1 MSNVNIPSN
10 YMASVP
16 QQSLSGP
23 SEDDKIDRI
32 YLTSIR
38 AILKFACMLFCFIS
52 FICLVTTLKCG
63 ANHTFLASVCWLV
76 IVMQTLI
83 VTSFLF
89 RLKNKFPGVDFEL
102 LDFFATVHD
111 AIYLLIASSITIHYC
126 KFPGQIGGG
135 VMGILAFFLIAGDA
149 VVIFLAR
156 RDENINDNNN
166 NTNINIVR

>member
-1 MSNVNIPSN
+1 
-10 YMASVP
+10 
-16 QQSLSGP
+16 
-23 SEDDKIDRI
+23 
-32 YLTSIR
+32 
-38 AILKFACMLFCFIS
+38 LFCFIS

-89 RLKNKFPGVDFEL
+89 RLKNKFPGVDFE
-102 LDFFATVHD
+102 
-111 AIYLLIASSITIHYC
+111 LLIASSITIHYC